1 MTELKGI
8 ITPTITPI
16 SNGDLYY
23 EAVDSLIEFLEK
35 IGVNGIFPMGS
46 TGAFAI
52 TSVELQ
58 VKILEYFMDKKK
70 ENMYFLA
77 GVGRNSYDETLT
89 MGNYAKELGADGLS
103 IVTPYYVNMSQ
114 ESLYS
119 YYDKLLQELDIP
131 VLIYNIPQNTN
142 NNITA
147 DTVLKLRK
155 EHSNLIGIKDSS
167 SNFTNFS
174 AFVDALGKDFV
185 ILQGQD
191 DLLLQSLLIGAK
203 GGICGTSNFSDLTVR
218 VFKEFSQGNIDKA
231 RETQRTLSILKR
243 IMGKY
248 DFPQA
253 YIAAF
258 SKLRFGKEIHNIF
271 PLRDLS
277 SENMDKLIKEISPLL
292 EQ

>member
-1 MTELKGI
+1 MSELKGI

-16 SNGDLYY
+16 SKGDLDYD
-23 EAVDSLIEFLEK
+23 AVDSLMDFLHK
-35 IGVNGIFPMGS
+35 AGVNGVFPMGS
-46 TGAFAI
+46 TGGFAI

-58 VKILEYFMDKKK
+58 IKILEYFMDKKK

-77 GVGRNSYDETLT
+77 GVGRNSYDETVT

-119 YYDKLLQELDIP
+119 YYDRLLQELDIP

-147 DTVLKLRK
+147 ETVLRLRK
-155 EHSNLIGIKDSS
+155 EHSNLVGIKDSS

-174 AFVDALGKDFV
+174 SFIDILGKDFA

-191 DLLLQSLLIGAK
+191 DLLLPSLMMGAS
-203 GGICGTSNFSDLTVR
+203 GGICGTSNFSDLSVR
-218 VFKEFSQGNIDKA
+218 VYREFVSGNINSA
-231 RETQRTLSILKR
+231 RETQKRLSILKKT
-243 IMGKY
+243 MGRY
-248 DFPQA
+248 EFPQA

-258 SKLRFGKEIHNIF
+258 SGLIYGKEVRSIF
-271 PLRDLS
+271 PLNDLGNETKEKLL
-277 SENMDKLIKEISPLL
+277 SEIRSMA
-292 EQ
+292 

>member
-1 MTELKGI
+1 MSELKGI

-16 SNGDLYY
+16 IKGDLDYD
-23 EAVDSLIEFLEK
+23 AVDSLIEFLEK
-35 IGVNGIFPMGS
+35 VGVNGIFPMGS

-52 TSVELQ
+52 TSVELH

-77 GVGRNSYDETLT
+77 GVGRNSFDETLT
-89 MGNYAKELGADGLS
+89 MGNYAKELGVDGLS

-114 ESLYS
+114 ESLFT

-142 NNITA
+142 NNISA
-147 DTVLKLRK
+147 ETVFKLKK
-155 EHSNLIGIKDSS
+155 EHSNLVGIKDSS
-167 SNFTNFS
+167 SNFSNFS
-174 AFVDALGKDFV
+174 AFIDVLGKDFV

-191 DLLLQSLLIGAK
+191 DLLLPSLMMGAK
-203 GGICGTSNFSDLTVR
+203 GGICGTSNFSDLTVK
-218 VFKEFSQGNIDKA
+218 VYKEFSNNNIDKA
-231 RETQRTLSILKR
+231 KEIQKKLSKLKR

-248 DFPQA
+248 EFPQA

-258 SKLRFGKEIHNIF
+258 SRLIYGKEMQNIF
-271 PLRDLS
+271 PLRDL
-277 SENMDKLIKEISPLL
+277 DKETKEKLLGEIQPLL
-292 EQ
+292 

>member
-1 MTELKGI
+1 MSELKGI

-16 SNGDLYY
+16 IKGDLDYD
-23 EAVDSLIEFLEK
+23 AVDSLIEFLAK
-35 IGVNGIFPMGS
+35 AGVNGIFPMGS
-46 TGAFAI
+46 TGGFAI

-77 GVGRNSYDETLT
+77 GVGRNSFDETLT
-89 MGNYAKELGADGLS
+89 MANYAKELGADGLS

-114 ESLYS
+114 ESLFA

-142 NNITA
+142 NNISA

-155 EHSNLIGIKDSS
+155 EHSNLVGIKDSS
-167 SNFTNFS
+167 SNFSNFS
-174 AFVDALGKDFV
+174 AFIDVLGKDFV

-191 DLLLQSLLIGAK
+191 DLLLPSLMMGAK
-203 GGICGTSNFSDLTVR
+203 GGICGTSNFSDLTVK
-218 VFKEFSQGNIDKA
+218 VYKEYTKGNIDKA
-231 RETQRTLSILKR
+231 REIQKNLSKMKK

-248 DFPQA
+248 EFPQA

-258 SKLRFGKEIHNIF
+258 SGLIYGKEMQSIF
-271 PLRDLS
+271 PLRDL
-277 SENMDKLIKEISPLL
+277 DKEAKEKLLKEIQPLL
-292 EQ
+292 